1 MSNQY
6 YWRIFSET
14 EHVGHGDD
22 EGDDYDD
29 DYDDDV
35 YYLIIITT
43 TTTTITT
50 IIIKIKFLLIVNQS
64 RDAGMSNAL

>member
-29 DYDDDV
+29 DV
-35 YYLIIITT
+35 YYLIIIITT
-43 TTTTITT
+43 TTTITI